1 MAKDKDIKLVE
12 DSTIVPEGV
21 IEQAEAPEETT
32 LEDIA
37 ADPAHERI
45 LAAQRAITGL

>member
-1 MAKDKDIKLVE
+1 MAKKEEQVTDVAE
-12 DSTIVPEGV
+12 V

-32 LEDIA
+32 VEEIV
-37 ADPAHERI
+37 ADPVHERI